1 MKPQHEN
8 STKSLVVA
16 HTDTAALQVPALVLF
31 SWSSGQIKKEIFLA
45 DCPGVHVMS
54 QEHAPSVQ
62 VTAKLT
68 GGWARGDG

>member
-8 STKSLVVA
+8 STKSLVVVL
-16 HTDTAALQVPALVLF
+16 TDAAALQVPALVLF

-45 DCPGVHVMS
+45 DCPGVQVMS
-54 QEHAPSVQ
+54 QEHAPPVL